1 MPCFRR
7 YDFGPLMNRVTV
19 RFAPTSVSQGDLMTQ
34 LAHAMRRLERE
45 GVLEEGHI
53 EAVFPGDQTPR
64 FKGDFVV
71 TFYGAAERVTQALNE
86 VPGVRLAY
94 VAPSRTHLHDPVRG

>member
-1 MPCFRR
+1 
-7 YDFGPLMNRVTV
+7 MNRVTV
-19 RFAPTSVSQGDLMTQ
+19 RFAPTAFSQGDLMNQ

-45 GVLEEGHI
+45 GVLEESHI

-71 TFYGAAERVTQALNE
+71 TFYGAAEPVTRALNA
-86 VPGVRLAY
+86 VPGVRTAY
-94 VAPSRTHLHDPVRG
+94 VAPSRTHV